1 VTVSPQIR
9 RAVGWPNLQRS
20 WLWTRTNSD
29 RTYKRYFRDLYR
41 AFALIDEE
49 GLGRI
54 RNQVLAGAY
63 EPTHPT
69 KLFFPKPSGIQ
80 RPFTL
85 LTVDDQLLYQALT
98 NLIAERLA
106 ARVSHRY
113 NKVVFGN
120 LYAGRNSDYFFR
132 DWRISYKA
140 FTRAMRVSFAQG
152 YKYTASFDLT
162 ACYDSI
168 DHAVLCHFLKQLRF
182 DQEYCDLLCR
192 LLKYWTETSGS
203 RKPVYHG
210 HGIPQGPPP
219 SGLLAE
225 VVLKYFD
232 EADKPKEVRYFRYVD
247 DIRLFAKTEQA
258 LRQELVKLDVRS
270 KEIGLFPQ
278 SSKIDIHRVK
288 RIEDEFKGISH
299 PSEPS
304 AFSGSSPAVIRRRVL
319 QLTRRYFVSDT
330 TRFKYVLGSASP
342 SAALGLRL
350 LRVLE
355 RQPHLYDPIFR
366 YLAKFDLLSR
376 ALSRAIT
383 VLLTSY
389 ELYPA
394 FTAGLI
400 RCAQDN
406 CHSSVR
412 DRLYSSCRRRL
423 SGTKSTTDPELRAV
437 AAGLLIAHGKATW
450 PVTKFHAQW
459 RRSWWV
465 RAYILPLID
474 ESVVGP
480 PSLTY
485 IVNVLARDPVSDVSL
500 VAAERLITGK
510 LHIARP
516 MTDINEAAQLALR
529 RAGRIARAGN
539 RTCPVRRAA
548 TVVLGVPVKDIQ
560 WRSFLPKKTYRALI
574 PRMAVWRAYA
584 SSDPTA
590 WVSLS
595 DTVNDILVDVLFA
608 HDPSVGKYALGNL
621 GGVLS
626 PSSKFAAKYPRF
638 YAAAELLHKL
648 RLRADLVHPIT
659 KSTKQSTRR
668 IRFQELRQPQRVLAQ
683 GWQELWQK
691 W

>member
-1 VTVSPQIR
+1 MTVSPQIR
-9 RAVGWPNLQRS
+9 RAVAWPNLQRS
-20 WLWTRTNSD
+20 WLWTRTNTD

-54 RNQVLAGAY
+54 RDQVLAGAY

-85 LTVDDQLLYQALT
+85 LTVDDQLLYQALS
-98 NLIAERLA
+98 NLIAERLSA
-106 ARVSHRY
+106 KVSYRY
-113 NKVVFGN
+113 NKIVFGN
-120 LYAGRNSDYFFR
+120 LYAGKTSSYFFR
-132 DWRISYKA
+132 DWRASYRS
-140 FTRAMRVSFAQG
+140 FTLAMRVAFAQG
-152 YKYTASFDLT
+152 LKYTASFDLT

-182 DQEYCDLLCR
+182 DQEYCDLLCK
-192 LLKYWTETSGS
+192 LLKHWTETSGS

-210 HGIPQGPPP
+210 HGIPQGPQP

-232 EADKPKEVRYFRYVD
+232 EADKPKDVRYLRYVD
-247 DIRLFAKTEQA
+247 DIRLFARTEQA

-270 KEIGLFPQ
+270 KEVGLFPQ
-278 SSKIDIHRVK
+278 SSKIDIHRVRK
-288 RIEDEFKGISH
+288 IEDEFKGISH

-304 AFSGSSPAVIRRRVL
+304 AFSGAPPVVIRKRVF
-319 QLTRRYFVSDT
+319 QLTRGYFVQDT

-355 RQPHLYDPIFR
+355 RQPHLYDPVCR
-366 YLAKFDLLSR
+366 YLAKFALLSKGLSN
-376 ALSRAIT
+376 ALLK
-383 VLLTSY
+383 LLGTY

-400 RCAQDN
+400 QCAQDN
-406 CHSSVR
+406 CHGAVR
-412 DRLYSSCRRRL
+412 DRFYSYCRRRL
-423 SGTKSTTDPELRAV
+423 SGAKSSSDPELRAV
-437 AAGLLIAHGKATW
+437 AAGVLIANGKATW
-450 PVTKFHAQW
+450 AVTKFHAQW

-465 RAYILPLID
+465 RTYILPLID
-474 ESVVGP
+474 ACFVGP

-485 IVNVLARDPVSDVSL
+485 IVNVLARDLVCDVSL
-500 VAAERLITGK
+500 VAAERLLVDK
-510 LHIARP
+510 LQIARP

-529 RAGRIARAGN
+529 RAGRIPRAGN

-548 TVVLGVPVKDIQ
+548 TIVLGVPVKDIR
-560 WRSFLPKKTYRALI
+560 WRSMLPTKTYRSLV

-584 SSDPTA
+584 GSDPTA

-595 DTVNDILVDVLFA
+595 DTINDILMDALFT
-608 HDPSVGKYALGNL
+608 HDPSIGKYAVGNP
-621 GGVLS
+621 GSVLTAG
-626 PSSKFAAKYPRF
+626 SKFAAKYPRLF
-638 YAAAELLHKL
+638 AAVDLLHKL
-648 RLRADLVHPIT
+648 RLKADLVHPIT
-659 KSTKQSTRR
+659 KSTKQPTRR

>member
-1 VTVSPQIR
+1 LTVSPQVR
-9 RAVGWPNLQRS
+9 RAVAWPNLERAL
-20 WLWTRTNSD
+20 LWTRTNSD
-29 RTYKRYFRDLYR
+29 RTYKLYFRDLYR
-41 AFALIDEE
+41 AFALIEEE

-54 RNQVLAGAY
+54 RDQVLAGAY

-80 RPFTL
+80 RPITL

-98 NLIAERLA
+98 NLIADRLSTK
-106 ARVSHRY
+106 VGKRY
-113 NKVVFGN
+113 NKTVFGN
-120 LYAGRNSDYFFR
+120 LYAGKTSTFFFR
-132 DWRISYKA
+132 DWRTSYRA
-140 FTRAMRVSFAQG
+140 FTNAMRVAFAQG

-168 DHAVLCHFLKQLRF
+168 DHAVLCHFLKQLGF
-182 DQEYCDLLCR
+182 DQEYCDLLCK

-203 RKPVYHG
+203 RRPVYHG
-210 HGIPQGPPP
+210 HGIPQGPQP

-225 VVLKYFD
+225 VVLRYFD
-232 EADKPKEVRYFRYVD
+232 EAQKPKDLRYFRYVD

-258 LRQELVKLDVRS
+258 LRLELVKLDVRS

-278 SSKIDIHRVK
+278 SSKIHIHRVK

-304 AFSGSSPAVIRRRVL
+304 AFYGASAAVIQRRVF
-319 QLTRRYFVSDT
+319 QLSKRYFVSDT

-355 RQPHLYDPIFR
+355 RQPHLYDPVFR
-366 YLAKFDLLSR
+366 YLAKFRLLSK
-376 ALSRAIT
+376 ALSNA
-383 VLLTSY
+383 VLQLLAGY

-406 CHSSVR
+406 LQKSVR
-412 DRLYSSCRRRL
+412 YRLYSYCRRRL
-423 SGTKSTTDPELRAV
+423 SGLKASNDPELRAV
-437 AAGLLIAHGKATW
+437 AAGVLIAHGKATW
-450 PVTKFHAQW
+450 ATTKFHAQW

-480 PSLTY
+480 PSLAFIT
-485 IVNVLARDPVSDVSL
+485 NALARDPVADVSL
-500 VAAERLITGK
+500 VAAERLIVGR
-510 LHIARP
+510 LAISRP
-516 MTDINEAAQLALR
+516 MTDIHECAQLALR
-529 RAGRIARAGN
+529 RAGRIPRAGN
-539 RTCPVRRAA
+539 KTCPVRRAA

-560 WRSFLPKKTYRALI
+560 WRSMLPNKPYRSLI
-574 PRMAVWRAYA
+574 SRMAVWRAYA
-584 SSDPTA
+584 PSDPTA
-590 WVSLS
+590 WISLS
-595 DTVNDILVDVLFA
+595 DTINDILTDALFT
-608 HDPSVGKYALGNL
+608 HDPSIGKYTLGSL
-621 GGVLS
+621 GSVLS
-626 PSSKFAAKYPRF
+626 PGSKFAAKYPLF
-638 YAAAELLHKL
+638 YAAASLFHKL
-648 RLRADLVHPIT
+648 RLTADLVHPIT
-659 KSTKQSTRR
+659 KSTRQPTRR
-668 IRFQELRQPQRVLAQ
+668 IRFQEIRQPQRTLAL
-683 GWQELWQK
+683 GWQEVWQK